1 MTSGSDYQECCER
14 RNDDHDEDDCP
25 CPLQKGLF
33 AIFVVWTLV
42 ATWYVII
49 FGLFG
54 IFVIPFRL
62 LRRGSRK
69 NMITVRPSRRDDD
82 AAPAALTER

>member
-1 MTSGSDYQECCER
+1 MALTSGSEYQKCCER
-14 RNDDHDEDDCP
+14 RNDDHDEDDSARP
-25 CPLQKGLF
+25 FQRGLF

-62 LRRGSRK
+62 LRSGSRK
-69 NMITVRPSRRDDD
+69 NKIAAAHHAEMMTQLRR
-82 AAPAALTER
+82 R